1 MTHIYVIFN
10 KCKFIFVSEDEFSMT
25 MFKNGSLWQIEALLQ
40 EALTTCP
47 SQAVI
52 DSRVSHKLRH
62 YATVF
67 ELASSGPLNLPSF
80 VIESYYFN
88 H

>member
-1 MTHIYVIFN
+1 
-10 KCKFIFVSEDEFSMT
+10 MT
-25 MFKNGSLWQIEALLQ
+25 MFKNSSLWQIDALLQ
-40 EALTTCP
+40 EALTTCS

-52 DSRVSHKLRH
+52 DSHVFRKLRH

-67 ELASSGPLNLPSF
+67 ELTSSGPLNLPSF
-80 VIESYYFN
+80 VIESYYFS